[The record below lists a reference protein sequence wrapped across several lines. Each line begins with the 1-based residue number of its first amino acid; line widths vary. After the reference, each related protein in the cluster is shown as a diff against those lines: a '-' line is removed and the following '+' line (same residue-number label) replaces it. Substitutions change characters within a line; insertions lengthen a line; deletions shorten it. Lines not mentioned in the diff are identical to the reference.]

1 MRKYIIII
9 LLIILT
15 NCQAMLDNPLD
26 IGLDY
31 VYFNQSVYKTDS
43 TASQYTIPMQ
53 LIIPPEIVSIN
64 WNDRFIVAV
73 QIPDSS
79 YFITDTAYMNKEYK
93 DSAQIA
99 FNKQLKFGRSFWIVD
114 KYENNV
120 LGAMDSLNYMRL
132 CDSLSID
139 IGL

>member
-120 LGAMDSLNYMRL
+120 LGAIDSLNYMRL

>member
-1 MRKYIIII
+1 
-9 LLIILT
+9 
-15 NCQAMLDNPLD
+15 
-26 IGLDY
+26 
-31 VYFNQSVYKTDS
+31 
-43 TASQYTIPMQ
+43 
-53 LIIPPEIVSIN
+53 
-64 WNDRFIVAV
+64 
-73 QIPDSS
+73 
-79 YFITDTAYMNKEYK
+79 MNKEYK

>member
-9 LLIILT
+9 LLIVLA
-15 NCQAMLDNPLD
+15 NCQAMLDSPLD
-26 IGLDY
+26 IGLNY
-31 VYFNQSVYKTDS
+31 VYFNQSVYQTDS

>member
-9 LLIILT
+9 LLIVLA

-31 VYFNQSVYKTDS
+31 VYFNQSVYQTDS

>member
-1 MRKYIIII
+1 
-9 LLIILT
+9 
-15 NCQAMLDNPLD
+15 MLDNPLD

-139 IGL
+139 IGLW

>member
-9 LLIILT
+9 LLIVLA

>member
-1 MRKYIIII
+1 
-9 LLIILT
+9 
-15 NCQAMLDNPLD
+15 MLDNPLD

>member
-9 LLIILT
+9 LLIVLA
-15 NCQAMLDNPLD
+15 NCQAMLDSPLD
-26 IGLDY
+26 IGLTY
-31 VYFNQSVYKTDS
+31 VYFNQSVYQTDS